1 VKTAAA
7 LGALALLTALA
18 DTGSAKRQE
27 ARMHEIAEQTV
38 DDHSS
43 DNEDRLGNIES
54 RLAGCGNRLV
64 RGRPEDFVNL
74 PLVV

>member
-1 VKTAAA
+1 MKTAAA

-27 ARMHEIAEQTV
+27 ARMHEIAEQAV

-43 DNEDRLGNIES
+43 DNGDRLDNIES
-54 RLAGCGNRLV
+54 RLDAVELNQASEGD
-64 RGRPEDFVNL
+64 PPADQ
-74 PLVV
+74 